1 MAKTFGKLVVQMVA
15 LLLVTQIQAQ
25 ELRTDSMDVHVDEL
39 PEYVI
44 IISEM
49 ANIMGGILLT
59 IQYKGSDYETGL
71 SKLERMFVDKDKLR
85 LRNQMDILNNMSK
98 LGFEFVNA
106 YTSAEIDFN
115 RTSMVFRKKS
125 KFRRE

>member
-1 MAKTFGKLVVQMVA
+1 MVA

-59 IQYKGSDYETGL
+59 IQY
-71 SKLERMFVDKDKLR
+71 
-85 LRNQMDILNNMSK
+85 
-98 LGFEFVNA
+98 
-106 YTSAEIDFN
+106 
-115 RTSMVFRKKS
+115 
-125 KFRRE
+125 